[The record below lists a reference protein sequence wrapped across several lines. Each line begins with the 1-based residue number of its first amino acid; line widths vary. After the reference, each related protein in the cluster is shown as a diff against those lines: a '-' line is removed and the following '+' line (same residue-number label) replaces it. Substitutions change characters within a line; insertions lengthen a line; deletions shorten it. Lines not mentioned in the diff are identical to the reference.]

1 MKVAVLGGGPI
12 GVEAALYG
20 ACAGFDVS
28 LFERGQ
34 IAQSVREWGHVQ
46 VFTEW
51 NRNRSPLATQLLHT
65 SGVLLPSRESYSSGY
80 ELADFVQKMAELPPL
95 RNRVFSY
102 TQVRAI
108 TRESCL
114 KSDFI
119 GDERR
124 ADFPFRLLLR
134 DARGERV
141 EFFDAVLDATGVYS
155 TPNWMGSGGAPCVGE
170 DDCKNR
176 IDYKLPDVLGKDRA
190 RFAGRS
196 TLVVGSGH
204 SAASTLLSIADLM
217 DEFPAT
223 KLVWVVRRDVPPHG
237 APYTIVAEETSATRA
252 KLHHRVNALV
262 EHVNVLFLPRT
273 TIEKVAHD
281 GHGFQVEIST
291 KNKAS
296 QIGDVRVD
304 NIAAHVGFRADP
316 DLWDELPIEI
326 FPPTGAPRL
335 LGEALHA
342 QNLRIGVGLS
352 TGYAEKQP
360 NAENEGKQI
369 KTQSEKDSKNEP
381 DRWSFIADD
390 PQLLRTGEPNFYVI
404 GIKSYGRDAGFL
416 MHNGF
421 RQVRDVYKTLSGDST
436 LDLYGGEGNL
446 AKE

>member
-1 MKVAVLGGGPI
+1 MRIAILGGGPI

-20 ACAGFDVS
+20 ACAGFDVT

-34 IAQSVREWGHVQ
+34 VAQNVREWGHVQ

-51 NRNRSPLATQLLHT
+51 KRNRSPLAVRLLREQ
-65 SGVLLPSRESYSSGY
+65 GVLLPAGEEYSSGD
-80 ELADFVQKMAELPPL
+80 ELAAYVQTLAELAPL
-95 RNRVFSY
+95 KNRVFPF

-108 TRESCL
+108 TRDACL
-114 KSDFI
+114 KSDYI
-119 GDERR
+119 NDLRR
-124 ADFPFRLLLR
+124 AEFPFRLLLR

-141 EFFDAVLDATGVYS
+141 ELFDAVLDATGVYS

-170 DDCKNR
+170 AECAHR
-176 IDYKLPDVLGKDRA
+176 IDYKLPDVLGAQRD

-217 DEFPAT
+217 EQFPTT
-223 KLVWVVRRDVPPHG
+223 KLVWIVRRDVPPHG

-252 KLHHRVNALV
+252 KLHRRVNALV
-262 EHVNVLFLPRT
+262 EHPNVTFLPRT

-281 GHGFQVEIST
+281 GRNFQVEIST
-291 KNKAS
+291 RTNGQLQS
-296 QIGDVRVD
+296 SGLRVD

-316 DLWDELPIEI
+316 RLWDELPIDLY
-326 FPPTGAPRL
+326 PPTGAPRL

-352 TGYAEKQP
+352 TGYAEKKP
-360 NAENEGKQI
+360 REEAAE
-369 KTQSEKDSKNEP
+369 SAP
-381 DRWSFIADD
+381 DRWSFLVDD
-390 PQLLRTGEPNFYVI
+390 PQLLHTGEPNFFVI

-421 RQVRDVYKTLSGDST
+421 RQVRDVFKILSGNLQ
-436 LDLYGGEGNL
+436 LDLYGGAL
-446 AKE
+446 DAPA